1 MAYGVCKDIAR
12 RTASDKVLKDKA
24 FNHAKNPK
32 YAGYQRGIASMIYK
46 FFDKKTKGC
55 GVNVPL
61 DLNEKLAKEL
71 HKPIIEKFLKRKVF
85 SRFKDNIWGADLA
98 DMQLISN
105 FDKGFRFLL
114 CVVDISSKY
123 TWVNP
128 LKDKKCFS
136 IVYAFQKILDKSE
149 RKPDNIRV
157 AKESEFYNS
166 SLKKWFKDN
175 DIEIYSIH
183 KEKKSVAAEIFIK
196 ILETEIYKY
205 INSVS
210 KMCISIN

>member
-1 MAYGVCKDIAR
+1 M
-12 RTASDKVLKDKA
+12 
-24 FNHAKNPK
+24 
-32 YAGYQRGIASMIYK
+32 
-46 FFDKKTKGC
+46 
-55 GVNVPL
+55 
-61 DLNEKLAKEL
+61 
-71 HKPIIEKFLKRKVF
+71 
-85 SRFKDNIWGADLA
+85 
-98 DMQLISN
+98 
-105 FDKGFRFLL
+105 
-114 CVVDISSKY
+114 
-123 TWVNP
+123 
-128 LKDKKCFS
+128 KDKKCFS
-136 IVYAFQKILDKSE
+136 IVNAFQKILDKSE
-149 RKPDNIRV
+149 RKPDNIRA